1 MPKQFLGYIYFCY
14 NEDNLILYP
23 PFINSSTHLT
33 LTLTQQ
39 TKHIFLQAKFLFSLL
54 FVETGNVSTNNLESI
69 LKEAIASNGVI
80 FDTEEIQCMI
90 DVLLKE
96 FENQLDYNNII
107 NEQPEL
113 CQALSFRLIQWL
125 TIPISNENADLGL
138 PLPKFL
144 KSSYWKNQKS
154 NIFFGS
160 ALLIFTGLFCTLIFD
175 LKIQGLFPT
184 L

>member
-1 MPKQFLGYIYFCY
+1 ML
-14 NEDNLILYP
+14 
-23 PFINSSTHLT
+23 
-33 LTLTQQ
+33 
-39 TKHIFLQAKFLFSLL
+39 LQAKFLFSLL
-54 FVETGNVSTNNLESI
+54 LVENGNVSTTNLESI

-80 FDTEEIQCMI
+80 FDTDEIQCMI

-125 TIPISNENADLGL
+125 TIPISNENANLGL
-138 PLPKFL
+138 PSPKFL

-160 ALLIFTGLFCTLIFD
+160 ALLIFTGIFCTLIFH
-175 LKIQGLFPT
+175 
-184 L
+184 

>member
-1 MPKQFLGYIYFCY
+1 M
-14 NEDNLILYP
+14 
-23 PFINSSTHLT
+23 
-33 LTLTQQ
+33 
-39 TKHIFLQAKFLFSLL
+39 
-54 FVETGNVSTNNLESI
+54 
-69 LKEAIASNGVI
+69 KEAIASNGVI

-96 FENQLDYNNII
+96 FENQLDFNNII

-125 TIPISNENADLGL
+125 TIPTSNENANLGL
-138 PLPKFL
+138 PSPFL

-160 ALLIFTGLFCTLIFD
+160 ALLIFTGLFCIL
-175 LKIQGLFPT
+175 LSY
-184 L
+184 

>member
-1 MPKQFLGYIYFCY
+1 MFFATRYIK
-14 NEDNLILYP
+14 ILHP
-23 PFINSSTHLT
+23 RFRNSTTHLT
-33 LTLTQQ
+33 LSDTHIQQ
-39 TKHIFLQAKFLFSLL
+39 TKHTFLQAKFLFSLL
-54 FVETGNVSTNNLESI
+54 LVENGNISIDNLESI

-96 FENQLDYNNII
+96 FENQIDFNNII

-125 TIPISNENADLGL
+125 TIPTSNENANLGL
-138 PLPKFL
+138 PSPFL

-160 ALLIFTGLFCTLIFD
+160 ALLIFTGLFCTLVSYYKKSRF
-175 LKIQGLFPT
+175 FF
-184 L
+184 